1 MATTPIVSVCI
12 PSYNHAKYVRAAL
25 ESVLNQ
31 DFGDFE
37 IIITDDGS
45 TDGTVEEVLAV
56 RDERIHFERNER
68 NVGPSVTAARNMAR
82 ARGRFF
88 AFLPSDDLYLPGKLR
103 RQVEAFERQP
113 ELAAVFSWMTPV
125 DDGGA
130 PIAGDFPYYRPAA
143 VTRESALR
151 HFFFEGNLLS
161 APTVMVRREGF
172 ERVGVFDPCLWQTQ
186 DYDMWVKLCLNFPI
200 HVIEEALVAY
210 RLRAGGA
217 NMHASNPAT
226 DARVAWE
233 FVQVLRNYFTLEQDP
248 ALFLRVFPEAAAH
261 LEQGHGVTG
270 ALALLGLGA
279 SAPAPRNFGI
289 EALYRALNT
298 PETAA
303 ALERTGH
310 GAAYFYRALAE
321 VDPMRTGAL
330 RALAASGQEIARLQ
344 ASQGGAE
351 QLAQLQAAHAELLAY
366 HQQVMEAKEW
376 WQKQAEAWE
385 AQAKGRRG

>member
-25 ESVLNQ
+25 ESVLSQ

-56 RDERIHFERNER
+56 RDERIHFARNER

-82 ARGRFF
+82 ARGRYF

-113 ELAAVFSWMTPV
+113 DLGAVFSWMTPV
-125 DDGGA
+125 DDDGA
-130 PIAGDFPYYRPAA
+130 PIAGDFPYYRPAG

-186 DYDMWVKLCLNFPI
+186 DYDMWVKLCLAFPI

-233 FVQVLRNYFTLEQDP
+233 FVQVLRNYFGLEQDP

-261 LEQGHGVTG
+261 LEQGFGVTG
-270 ALALLGLGA
+270 ALALIGLGA
-279 SAPAPRNFGI
+279 AAPAPRHFGI

-298 PETAA
+298 PDAAA
-303 ALERTGH
+303 ALERAGH
-310 GAAYFYRALAE
+310 GCAYFYRALAE
-321 VDPMRTGAL
+321 VDPLRTGAL
-330 RALAASGQEIARLQ
+330 REIAKLR
-344 ASQGGAE
+344 GAAAQSE
-351 QLAQLQAAHAELLAY
+351 QYAQLLETYNGLVAY
-366 HQQVMEAKEW
+366 HQQVTEAKEW

-385 AQAKGRRG
+385 AQAKALMPQKR